1 MSTTSA
7 AAPNPYATTA
17 SYTDKDNLL
26 LDLDLYTKF
35 ETNQLLTLDLFPQVA
50 VNRWTYIVNA
60 WPTSLAKVFL
70 DSIDGDGYLL
80 NSYTQLQNAIF
91 ASSVDPNYN
100 PLTDRTFFQEVQDF
114 LALLTLDALRLTP
127 LESDIVNK
135 ERQRV
140 GKFTVATFQA
150 MLSFLRT
157 EKANAFD
164 QIGLGNKSYD
174 AWIGRKGLSVVR
186 EYFLS
191 DFDILQEMINL
202 ENKINGIIVTLKRTV
217 ITDPNLL
224 AFSNRNITPG
234 SNVQVLDI
242 YQTYTMVPF
251 EQSLEVMAVKY
262 LGDIQRKYEIITVN
276 NLKAPFVDQL
286 GVKVPLLGNGTSN
299 SVVIPNTFI
308 DRCRVGA
315 TIRVGSRIV
324 PETTRKILKV
334 VDNKINELIIFLSGE
349 NTLGNLLQSQEAYV
363 RCYSPDTLQDF
374 SFVRIPS
381 TIAPKTPPLSRP
393 SISEIRKLD
402 DALIAFGVDIA
413 VDPITRDWQPDLS
426 GNIKLAY
433 GMTNVAQAIRN
444 IMRVP
449 AGALPNHPNY
459 GIKDSTGDLF
469 TKDVPTK
476 VSGDIQASVLR
487 DSRVVSMKINELT
500 VTEEGVIVV
509 SSAVKIA
516 GAGQYLPLS
525 FNR

>member
-1 MSTTSA
+1 MSTTSL
-7 AAPNPYATTA
+7 APNPYATIS
-17 SYTDKDNLL
+17 SYTDKDTLL
-26 LDLDLYTKF
+26 LDLDLYRVFK
-35 ETNQLLTLDLFPQVA
+35 TNQTLTLDLFPQIA
-50 VNRWTYIVNA
+50 VNRWSYIVNA
-60 WPTSLAKVFL
+60 WPTSLSKVFL
-70 DSIDGDGYLL
+70 DSINGDGYLL
-80 NSYTQLQNAIF
+80 NSYTQLQNAIY

-100 PLTDRTFFQEVQDF
+100 PLTDRTFYQEVQDF
-114 LALLTLDALRLTP
+114 LALLTLDSLRLTP
-127 LESDIVNK
+127 LETDIVNK
-135 ERQRV
+135 EKQRIS
-140 GKFTVATFQA
+140 KFTIATFQA
-150 MLSFLRT
+150 MISFLRI

-164 QIGLGNKSYD
+164 QIGLGNSKYNS
-174 AWIGRKGLSVVR
+174 WIGRKGLAVVR

-191 DFDILQEMINL
+191 DLDIIQEMINL
-202 ENKINGIIVTLKRTV
+202 ENKILGIIVTLKRTV

-224 AFSNRNITPG
+224 AFSNRNINPG
-234 SNVQVLDI
+234 SGVQVLDI
-242 YQTYTMVPF
+242 YRSYTMMPF

-276 NLKAPFVDQL
+276 NLKAPFVDQQGL
-286 GVKVPLLGNGTSN
+286 KVPLLGNGTAN
-299 SVVIPNTFI
+299 SIVVPNTFI

-315 TIRVGSRIV
+315 TVRVGSRIT

-334 VDNKINELIIFLSGE
+334 VDNKINELILFLSGD
-349 NTLGNLLQSQEAYV
+349 NTLGSLLQSQGAYL
-363 RCYSPDTLQDF
+363 RCYAPDTLQDF

-381 TIAPKTPPLSRP
+381 TVTPKTPPLSQP

-413 VDPITRDWQPDLS
+413 SDPITRDWQSDLS

-449 AGALPNHPNY
+449 TGSLSNHPNY
-459 GIKDSTGDLF
+459 GIKDSTGDQF
-469 TKDVPTK
+469 TRDVPTK

-487 DSRVVSMKINELT
+487 DPRIVSMRINELT